1 MMTLAP
7 MQKMDVLAG
16 IFNLSQ
22 AAEGYCSRGV
32 VRAAW
37 VEAEDRRVA
46 VRRWSHAVS
55 VVERAVGGQA

>member
-37 VEAEDRRVA
+37 VEAET
-46 VRRWSHAVS
+46 
-55 VVERAVGGQA
+55 VE